1 MVKTLFYLFLFS
13 FLWINPLNASSTS
26 KRTSPQVRSK
36 LQAQTPAQ
44 VQAQTRSHTQ
54 ARRHLETQPQ
64 DKVILNTARSL
75 YANARYSEAIQN
87 YSLIPPSSDFWLE
100 SLEEKA
106 WAFTSLKD
114 YEKAL
119 AELHSITTPIW
130 SPQVGPET
138 YMLSAFVSL
147 KICAYKD
154 VLKKIDHFKKV
165 MLPRVDVLQAL
176 INNPPSEDLWNLVY
190 QIKEPSINL
199 VRLGK
204 QAEKLPRYFF
214 RDKALISFIQL
225 NKKPESL
232 KRLRQLAQNDL
243 DEIELNL
250 KKMKII
256 DIQVMQKILT
266 QDNNTLITSQNSE
279 TQKLQFSKV
288 DKNNTVTFP
297 VSGDN
302 DEVWLDEVG
311 RFQVRTNLCPF
322 SGQEKPKKNNQSNSK
337 IQGTVL

>member
-1 MVKTLFYLFLFS
+1 MVKTLLFLFL
-13 FLWINPLNASSTS
+13 FLILASDPLKASSNS
-26 KRTSPQVRSK
+26 INIDPQEGPK
-36 LQAQTPAQ
+36 PE
-44 VQAQTRSHTQ
+44 AQTRSQTQ
-54 ARRHLETQPQ
+54 SFHHLQTQPQ
-64 DKVILNTARSL
+64 DKMILNKARFL
-75 YANARYSEAIQN
+75 YAKARYSEAIQN

-154 VLKKIDHFKKV
+154 VLKKIEYFKKV
-165 MLPRVDVLQAL
+165 MVPRVDSLQDL
-176 INNPPSEDLWNLVY
+176 INKPPSEDLWNLVY
-190 QIKEPSINL
+190 KIKEPNLNL
-199 VRLGK
+199 VMLGK

-225 NKKPESL
+225 NKRPESL
-232 KRLRQLAQNDL
+232 KRLRQLAKNDL

-256 DIQVMQKILT
+256 DIQVAQKVLT
-266 QDNNTLITSQNSE
+266 QDKNSLIPSKNSE
-279 TQKLQFSKV
+279 TQKLEFSKI

-311 RFQVRTNLCPF
+311 KFQVRTNLCPF
-322 SGQEKPKKNNQSNSK
+322 SDSGREKPTKNHQSNSK
-337 IQGTVL
+337 KLGAII

>member
-1 MVKTLFYLFLFS
+1 MVKTLFNLFLFL
-13 FLWINPLNASSTS
+13 FLGSGPLEASSSIVKTAPLARS
-26 KRTSPQVRSK
+26 QPQPLR
-36 LQAQTPAQ
+36 QAQ
-44 VQAQTRSHTQ
+44 
-54 ARRHLETQPQ
+54 RHLQLQPQ
-64 DKVILNTARSL
+64 DKMILNTARSL
-75 YANARYSEAIQN
+75 YAKAHYSEAIQN
-87 YSLIPPSSDFWLE
+87 YTLIPPSSDFWLE
-100 SLEEKA
+100 ALEEKA

-130 SPQVGPET
+130 APQVGPET

-165 MLPRVDVLQAL
+165 MIPRVDSLQAL
-176 INNPPSEDLWNLVY
+176 INKPPSEDLWNLIY
-190 QIKEPSINL
+190 QIKKPSLNL
-199 VRLGK
+199 IGLGK

-214 RDKALISFIQL
+214 RDKALISFILQ

-266 QDNNTLITSQNSE
+266 QDKNSLITSQNSE
-279 TQKLQFSKV
+279 SQKLQFSKV
-288 DKNNTVTFP
+288 DRNNTVTFP

-311 RFQVRTNLCPF
+311 KFQVRTNLCPF
-322 SGQEKPKKNNQSNSK
+322 SGQEKPTKNNQSNSK
-337 IQGTVL
+337 NLGAII

>member
-1 MVKTLFYLFLFS
+1 MVKTLFYLFLFL
-13 FLWINPLNASSTS
+13 FLRRAPLEASSS
-26 KRTSPQVRSK
+26 LEKNALLVPSQSHHFLLSQPH
-36 LQAQTPAQ
+36 LQ
-44 VQAQTRSHTQ
+44 S
-54 ARRHLETQPQ
+54 QPQ
-64 DKVILNTARSL
+64 DKMILNKARSL
-75 YANARYSEAIQN
+75 YAKAQYSEAIQN
-87 YSLIPPSSDFWLE
+87 YSLIPPRSDFWLE
-100 SLEEKA
+100 ALEEKA

-165 MLPRVDVLQAL
+165 MIPRVDSLQAL
-176 INNPPSEDLWNLVY
+176 INKPPSEDLWNLIY
-190 QIKEPSINL
+190 QVKKPGLTLIG
-199 VRLGK
+199 LGK

-214 RDKALISFIQL
+214 RDKSLISFILQ

-266 QDNNTLITSQNSE
+266 QDKNGLITSQNSE
-279 TQKLQFSKV
+279 THKLQFSKV
-288 DKNNTVTFP
+288 DKNKTVTFP

-302 DEVWLDEVG
+302 DEVWLDEIG
-311 RFQVRTNLCPF
+311 KFQVRSNLCPF
-322 SGQEKPKKNNQSNSK
+322 SGQENPRKNNQSNSK
-337 IQGTVL
+337 NVGNIL